1 MIKKIF
7 GSIVGQLFI
16 VLMGLAIMS
25 ACSIGINAGTPE
37 PEPQQALD
45 KSVWQLT
52 AIEGKALPKEA
63 AAPTL
68 KFENGRLT
76 GFTGCNRLFASY
88 VATTEGSLTLST
100 LGTTKM
106 ACMGAGGDL
115 ERSVLA
121 ALEQT
126 NLYALP
132 PGQLNLLDTNHKVLL
147 TYIPEKK

>member
-1 MIKKIF
+1 MIKKIL
-7 GSIVGQLFI
+7 GSIMGQLFI

-37 PEPQQALD
+37 PQQALD

-52 AIEGKALPKEA
+52 AIEGKALPKDA

-88 VATTEGSLTLST
+88 VATTEGGLTLSA

>member
-1 MIKKIF
+1 MIKKIL
-7 GSIVGQLFI
+7 GSIAGQLFI

-25 ACSIGINAGTPE
+25 ACSMGLTANS
-37 PEPQQALD
+37 PEPQLALD
-45 KSVWQLT
+45 KQTWQLT
-52 AIEGKALPKEA
+52 AIEGKALPKDA

-88 VATTEGSLTLST
+88 VATAEGGLSLSA

-106 ACMGAGGDL
+106 ACMGVGGDL
-115 ERSVLA
+115 ERAVLA

-126 NLYALP
+126 DLYALP

>member
-1 MIKKIF
+1 MIKKIL
-7 GSIVGQLFI
+7 GSIMGQLFI

-37 PEPQQALD
+37 PQQALD

-52 AIEGKALPKEA
+52 AIEGKALPKDA

-88 VATTEGSLTLST
+88 VATTEGGLTLSA

-106 ACMGAGGDL
+106 ACMGAGGAL